1 MCDFMEKIIGYEDV
15 KSELSIIKDM
25 LVNPDVYD
33 NMGASM
39 MKGLLLHGRPGTG
52 KTTMANCLIKASG
65 WKSYVCRKK
74 SPDGSFVE
82 EIVKVF
88 EEAKKNTPS
97 IVFLDD
103 LDKFSDSDSEEA
115 EEFVTVQTCI
125 DETAGKDVFVLATAN
140 KPRRL
145 PDSLLRPGRLGK
157 LIRVRNPRKDETVE
171 IIRFYLDKAK
181 VSKDLDMNSIA
192 MMLQGESCAILEDVI
207 RTAAVKAAFSRQDCI
222 TMNNIVDAC
231 LDLVFEASDLKKQY
245 SDDTLRRT
253 AYHEGGHAIVSELL
267 DPGSVSIVSIRP
279 TNSSTLGFVRYCRKE
294 DEEIAFEYLENML
307 KTSLAG
313 KAATEIV
320 YGEPDI
326 GANRDL
332 HNAFDC
338 AEKIA
343 DDFCSFGFQNWIQDN
358 DTAVSAENRNRA
370 MAMIMER
377 NYMEVKRILARNRD
391 LLDRIAEELLEK
403 TTLVHADVERI
414 MNDCQRKI
422 A

>member
-140 KPRRL
+140 KLRRL

-157 LIRVRNPRKDETVE
+157 LIKVRNPREDETVE

-231 LDLVFEASDLKKQY
+231 LDLVFEASGLKKQY

-294 DEEIAFEYLENML
+294 DEEIVFEYLENML

-391 LLDRIAEELLEK
+391 LLDRIAEELFEK

>member
-1 MCDFMEKIIGYEDV
+1 MSDFMKEIIGYEDI
-15 KSELSIIKDM
+15 KSELGIIKDM
-25 LVNPDVYD
+25 LVNPDIYND
-33 NMGASM
+33 MGASM
-39 MKGLLLHGRPGTG
+39 MKGLLLHGSPGTG

-74 SPDGSFVE
+74 SSDGSFVE

-125 DETAGKDVFVLATAN
+125 DETVGKDVFVLATAN

-181 VSKDLDMNSIA
+181 VSKDLDTNSIA

-207 RTAAVKAAFSRQDCI
+207 RTAAVKAAFSRQDYI

-231 LDLVFEASDLKKQY
+231 LDLVFEATGLKKQY
-245 SDDTLRRT
+245 SEDTLRRT

-294 DEEIAFEYLENML
+294 NEEMDFEYFENML

-332 HNAFDC
+332 HNAYDS

-343 DDFCSFGFQNWIQDN
+343 DNFCSYGFQNWIQDK
-358 DTAVSAENRNRA
+358 DTAFSAENRNRT

-377 NYMEVKRILARNRD
+377 NYMEVKRLLARNRD

-414 MNDCQRKI
+414 MKKDSLC
-422 A
+422 